1 MNWQFESDRPIYV
14 QLKEQL
20 LLMIVSEK
28 YPAGAKLPA
37 VRDLA
42 AEASV
47 NPNTLQKALS
57 ELERDGLVYT
67 QRTSGRYVTED
78 KKMITQAKNAL
89 AIEQIEQFLKKM
101 AGWAHRKR
109 DAGRWKKRK
118 RMKPYLECHGL
129 SKHTGPKS
137 TEQVQSD

>member
-1 MNWQFESDRPIYV
+1 MNWHFETDRPIYI

-20 LLMIVSEK
+20 LLMIVSGI

-57 ELERDGLVYT
+57 ELERDSLVYT
-67 QRTSGRYVTED
+67 QRTSGRFVTED
-78 KKMITQAKNAL
+78 ENMIAQAKKEL
-89 AIEQIEQFLKKM
+89 AIDQIEQFLKKM
-101 AGWAHRKR
+101 AGLGFTREETLALLE
-109 DAGRWKKRK
+109 KKVK
-118 RMKPYLECHGL
+118 E
-129 SKHTGPKS
+129 
-137 TEQVQSD
+137 

>member
-1 MNWQFESDRPIYV
+1 MNWHFESDRPIYV

-20 LLMIVSEK
+20 LLMIVSGK
-28 YPAGAKLPA
+28 YPAGAKLPT

-67 QRTSGRYVTED
+67 QRTSGRFVTED
-78 KKMITQAKNAL
+78 ENMINQAKNTL

-101 AGWAHRKR
+101 SGLGFSWEEALTLLE
-109 DAGRWKKRK
+109 KKVK
-118 RMKPYLECHGL
+118 E
-129 SKHTGPKS
+129 
-137 TEQVQSD
+137 

>member
-101 AGWAHRKR
+101 AGIGFTREETLALLE
-109 DAGRWKKRK
+109 KKVK
-118 RMKPYLECHGL
+118 E
-129 SKHTGPKS
+129 
-137 TEQVQSD
+137 

>member
-20 LLMIVSEK
+20 FLMIVSGK
-28 YPAGAKLPA
+28 YPSGAKLPA

-42 AEASV
+42 TEAAV

-67 QRTSGRYVTED
+67 QRTSGRFVTED
-78 KKMITQAKNAL
+78 EKMITQAKNAL

-101 AGWAHRKR
+101 AGIGFTREETLALLE
-109 DAGRWKKRK
+109 KKVK
-118 RMKPYLECHGL
+118 E
-129 SKHTGPKS
+129 
-137 TEQVQSD
+137 